1 MLGIAGDLVVVVVVA
16 GVEIV
21 STLQTDG
28 STYGFNILI

>member
-1 MLGIAGDLVVVVVVA
+1 MLGIAGDLVVVVVA